1 MIWLLGIL
9 YLFIVLARLGLLRMA
24 CFDCLNVVFISP
36 GVFFDQSGDIADRN
50 LHFLFYAISCF
61 KFILYSFARDSC
73 HLSVGFF
80 RGQFIWFMLSCFEFI
95 WSIFFM
101 FVLCFLSDDYIVWL
115 FIFMLIFSWWL
126 YIRSRKFFV
135 FWSFLRFGLLGK
147 VCILHPEST
156 LFFRYLSLSRFPSC
170 SVVETVVH
178 RSWDGQ
184 CPVIHCLISGAVM
197 WFRFSRMTLHGSVI
211 HR

>member
-1 MIWLLGIL
+1 MWLYGIL
-9 YLFIVLARLGLLRMA
+9 YLFIISAGLGLLRMA

-73 HLSVGFF
+73 HLSVGFC

-126 YIRSRKFFV
+126 YIRSRKFLCFEV
-135 FWSFLRFGLLGK
+135 FCALGYWERYAFSIQNPL
-147 VCILHPEST
+147 C
-156 LFFRYLSLSRFPSC
+156 FFDISRYRDF
-170 SVVETVVH
+170 
-178 RSWDGQ
+178 Q
-184 CPVIHCLISGAVM
+184 AAQ
-197 WFRFSRMTLHGSVI
+197 
-211 HR
+211 